1 MEEFSYWHDIDTLT
15 AIVDNMVDGIIVI
28 NTRGII
34 LDVNPAT
41 CKIFDYEKEEL
52 IHQKVNILMPAIHA
66 ARHEE
71 YIQNYLQT
79 GIGKIIG
86 IGREVEGVKK
96 SGQRFSF
103 HLSVSKISIN
113 EKILFVGLVHDLT
126 EVKKYQAE
134 LEELNEML
142 ERKVD
147 ERTYEI
153 EKIINQLLEINRQLE
168 QEIEERK
175 KAEEL
180 LKIQGIE
187 LQKSLDKER
196 ELNDLKNRFISIAS
210 HEFRTPLATIQSSA
224 SLISKYPLTEDHSK
238 REKHLHKIKS
248 AVLNL
253 TGILNDFL
261 SVSKLEEGKLIPN
274 FATHHFKKLILNIIS
289 DIDGLLKERQTLKKL
304 VLIDDDVMIYTD
316 EHILKNLFY
325 NLISNAIKYSPI
337 DGTISC
343 KITDETDHYLI
354 CIEDNGIGIPLEEQK
369 HIFGRFFR
377 ASNALNIHG
386 TGLGLN
392 ISKKYAELLNGSI
405 SFESTPGQ
413 GTKFFLHL
421 NK

>member
-1 MEEFSYWHDIDTLT
+1 MEEFTYCHDKGTLL
-15 AIVDNMVDGIIVI
+15 AIVENVVDGIIVI
-28 NTRGII
+28 NTRGVI
-34 LDVNPAT
+34 LDVNPAL

-52 IHQKVNILMPAIHA
+52 IHQKVNILMPAVHA
-66 ARHEE
+66 AHHDE
-71 YIQNYLQT
+71 YIRNYLQT

-96 SGQRFSF
+96 SGQRFPF
-103 HLSVSKISIN
+103 NLSVSKIFIN

-153 EKIINQLLEINRQLE
+153 EKIVNQLLEINRKLE
-168 QEIEERK
+168 QEIEERR

-261 SVSKLEEGKLIPN
+261 SVSKLEEGRLTPN
-274 FATHHFKKLILNIIS
+274 FASYRFKELILNIVS

-304 VLIDDDVMIYTD
+304 ILIDDDVMIYTD

-337 DGTISC
+337 DGTIAC
-343 KITDETDHYLI
+343 KITDETGHYLI
-354 CIEDNGIGIPLEEQK
+354 CIEDNGIGIPEEEQK
-369 HIFGRFFR
+369 HIFSRFFR
-377 ASNALNIHG
+377 ASNALNIQG

-405 SFESTPGQ
+405 SFESIPGQ
-413 GTKFFLHL
+413 GTKFFIHL